1 MVDQERVDRLLAR
14 VAADLRELAGYRR
27 RGTELLDDRTELA
40 AAKYYFITA
49 IEGCAR
55 VAQHLIAAE
64 GWLVAESNADAV
76 RRLGSQGVL
85 DMSTAESVATA
96 VGFRNILVHEY
107 SSATWS
113 HVALPGVSCE
123 PHGAM
128 WHFGS
133 AAGHRQPVRGGV
145 EVDPDGVTV
154 ADLPGASSTVWTY
167 A

>member
-14 VAADLRELAGYRR
+14 VADDLRELAGYRR
-27 RGTELLDDRTELA
+27 RGAELLNDRTELA

-107 SSATWS
+107 A
-113 HVALPGVSCE
+113 
-123 PHGAM
+123 
-128 WHFGS
+128 
-133 AAGHRQPVRGGV
+133 
-145 EVDPDGVTV
+145 EVDNQRVVNNLDRLSDLDAFVSSV
-154 ADLPGASSTVWTY
+154 AAWLSEHP
-167 A
+167 